1 MTSLSSAALPASA
14 APGGSP
20 GAGGAGKS
28 ARPGVRRAPKRVLPG
43 FKLTL
48 GYTVFYLSLIVLIPI
63 SALFF
68 KTFTMTWEQFWFAV
82 TSPRVM
88 ASYRLTFGASFFAA
102 VVNLFFG
109 LLLAWV
115 LVRYKFPG
123 KKIVDALVDLPFALP
138 TAVAGISLTAILA
151 GNGWIGQY
159 LEPLGIKLAFT
170 PAGVVIALIFIG
182 LPFVVRTVQPVLE
195 DAEKELEEA
204 ATSLGATRLQ
214 IFTKV
219 ILPHITP
226 ALLTGFAM
234 AFARAIGEYGS
245 VIFIAGNMP
254 MISEITPLIIIG
266 KLEQYDYA
274 GATAVAVVM
283 LIISFILL
291 LVING
296 LQAWQRRNAG
306 APA

>member
-1 MTSLSSAALPASA
+1 MSVLSSVAPPITVGQGSALD
-14 APGGSP
+14 
-20 GAGGAGKS
+20 K
-28 ARPGVRRAPKRVLPG
+28 RRAAKRVLPG
-43 FKLTL
+43 FRLTL
-48 GYTVFYLSLIVLIPI
+48 GYTIFYLSLIVLIPI

-68 KTFTMTWEQFWFAV
+68 KTFTLTWDQFWVAV

-88 ASYRLTFGASFFAA
+88 ASYRLTFGASLFAA
-102 VVNLFFG
+102 LVNLVFG

-159 LEPLGIKLAFT
+159 LEPMGIKLAFT

-219 ILPHITP
+219 IFPHIAP

-254 MISEITPLIIIG
+254 MVSEITPLIIIG

-283 LIISFILL
+283 LIISFALL

-296 LQAWQRRNAG
+296 LQAWQRRNTG

>member
-1 MTSLSSAALPASA
+1 MSAAILA
-14 APGGSP
+14 APGVAP
-20 GAGGAGKS
+20 A
-28 ARPGVRRAPKRVLPG
+28 RRASKKVLPG
-43 FKLTL
+43 FGLTL
-48 GYTVFYLSLIVLIPI
+48 GYTLFYLSIIVLIPL
-63 SALFF
+63 SALLF
-68 KTFTMTWEQFWFAV
+68 KTFTLTWDQFVTAV

-88 ASYRLTFGASFFAA
+88 ASYRLTFGASLIAA
-102 VVNLFFG
+102 LVNLVFG
-109 LLLAWV
+109 LLVAWV

-138 TAVAGISLTAILA
+138 TAVAGISLTALLA
-151 GNGWIGQY
+151 GNGWVGQY
-159 LEPLGIKLAFT
+159 LEPMGIKLAFT
-170 PAGVVIALIFIG
+170 PGGVVIALTFIG

-214 IFTKV
+214 IFTRV
-219 ILPHITP
+219 ILPHIAP

-274 GATAVAVVM
+274 GATAVAVV
-283 LIISFILL
+283 L
-291 LVING
+291 LVISFVLLLIINA
-296 LQAWQRRNAG
+296 LQAWQRRFAG